1 MFGSVT
7 TTLIIFSEKMKD
19 IKKIVKY
26 LIEFGLVIKG
36 DSEAIKN
43 EAHE

>member
-1 MFGSVT
+1 MN
-7 TTLIIFSEKMKD
+7 D
-19 IKKIVKY
+19 INKIVKY
-26 LIEFGLVIKG
+26 LNESGLVIKG

>member
-1 MFGSVT
+1 MN
-7 TTLIIFSEKMKD
+7 D
-19 IKKIVKY
+19 INKIVKY
-26 LIEFGLVIKG
+26 LNEFGLVIKR